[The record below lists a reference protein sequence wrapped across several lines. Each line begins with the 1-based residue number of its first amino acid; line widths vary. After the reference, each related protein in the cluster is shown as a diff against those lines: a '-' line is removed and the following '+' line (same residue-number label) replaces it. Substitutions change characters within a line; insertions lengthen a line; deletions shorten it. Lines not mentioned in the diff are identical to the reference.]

1 MVEIICTHVRNGKL
15 RPLETIPGIEGGGI
29 KEKDGGGKSRYII
42 NTYMT
47 ITVYPLYNYNMLI
60 IKIKK
65 HTKAKIK

>member
-1 MVEIICTHVRNGKL
+1 MKTEQRN
-15 RPLETIPGIEGGGI
+15 PLNCFKKEGGI